1 MPFDKRPRTCGA
13 SDELRHGG
21 ELLACA
27 ELMSDR
33 VCLITGVGPG
43 TGAAL
48 ARRFARGGFRVAML
62 ARDGGRLTALE
73 REIAGAKGYPCDVK
87 DDAALT
93 ATCAAIRAELG
104 PPTIAIHNAV
114 GGAFGDFQTI
124 DPGVLRHNFEV
135 NTMALLTLAR
145 AVAPDMIAA
154 EAGVILC
161 TGNTSAH
168 RGVAN
173 FAGFAPSKA
182 AQRILAESM
191 ARSLWP
197 KGVHVAY
204 VTIDAVIDV
213 AWTRQLHADKPD
225 DFFITPDAIADEC
238 WHVAH
243 QPRAAWSFDVQVRPF
258 GERW

>member
-1 MPFDKRPRTCGA
+1 MSA
-13 SDELRHGG
+13 LSDP
-21 ELLACA
+21 
-27 ELMSDR
+27 
-33 VCLITGVGPG
+33 VCLVTGVGPG

-48 ARRFARGGFRVAML
+48 ARRFAQGGYRVAML
-62 ARDGGRLTALE
+62 ARDAGRLAALA
-73 REIAGAKGYPCDVK
+73 REIGDARAYPCDVA
-87 DDAALT
+87 DAAALE
-93 ATCAAIRAELG
+93 AACAAVATELG
-104 PPTIAIHNAV
+104 APRVVIHNAV

-124 DPGVLRHNFEV
+124 DPAVLRHNFEV
-135 NTMALLTLAR
+135 NTMALLGLAR
-145 AVAPDMIAA
+145 AVAPAML
-154 EAGVILC
+154 EAGQGAILC

-182 AQRILAESM
+182 AQRILAQSM

-197 KGVHVAY
+197 RGVHVAY

-213 AWTRQLHADKPD
+213 AWTRQLNADKPD

-243 QPRAAWSFDVQVRPF
+243 QPRAAWSFDVEIRPY

>member
-1 MPFDKRPRTCGA
+1 MREP
-13 SDELRHGG
+13 
-21 ELLACA
+21 
-27 ELMSDR
+27 
-33 VCLITGVGPG
+33 VCLVTGVGPG

-48 ARRFARGGFRVAML
+48 ARRFARGGYRVAML
-62 ARDGGRLTALE
+62 ARDAGRLAALE
-73 REIAGAKGYPCDVK
+73 REIEGARGFSCDVT

-93 ATCAAIRAELG
+93 TTCATVTTDLG
-104 PPTIAIHNAV
+104 APRVVIHNAV
-114 GGAFGDFQTI
+114 GGAFGDFLTI

-145 AVAPDMIAA
+145 AVAPAMIAA
-154 EAGVILC
+154 GEGAILC

-182 AQRILAESM
+182 AQRILAESI

-197 KGVHVAY
+197 KHVHVAY
-204 VTIDAVIDV
+204 VTIDAVIDL
-213 AWTRQLHADKPD
+213 AWTRQMHADKPD

>member
-1 MPFDKRPRTCGA
+1 MEA
-13 SDELRHGG
+13 AG
-21 ELLACA
+21 E
-27 ELMSDR
+27 
-33 VCLITGVGPG
+33 
-43 TGAAL
+43 
-48 ARRFARGGFRVAML
+48 
-62 ARDGGRLTALE
+62 
-73 REIAGAKGYPCDVK
+73 
-87 DDAALT
+87 
-93 ATCAAIRAELG
+93 
-104 PPTIAIHNAV
+104 
-114 GGAFGDFQTI
+114 
-124 DPGVLRHNFEV
+124 
-135 NTMALLTLAR
+135 
-145 AVAPDMIAA
+145 
-154 EAGVILC
+154 GVILC

-182 AQRILAESM
+182 AQRILAESI

-197 KGVHVAY
+197 RGVHVAY

-243 QPRAAWSFDVQVRPF
+243 QPRAAWSFDVEIRPY

>member
-1 MPFDKRPRTCGA
+1 
-13 SDELRHGG
+13 
-21 ELLACA
+21 
-27 ELMSDR
+27 MSDP
-33 VCLITGVGPG
+33 VCLVTGVGPG
-43 TGAAL
+43 TGASL
-48 ARRFARGGFRVAML
+48 ARRFATGGYRVAMIARDAGRLAAL
-62 ARDGGRLTALE
+62 ARDIGDARA
-73 REIAGAKGYPCDVK
+73 YPCDVT
-87 DDAALT
+87 DAAALE
-93 ATCAAIRAELG
+93 AACGAVTAELG
-104 PPTIAIHNAV
+104 APRVVIHNAV
-114 GGAFGDFQTI
+114 GGAFGDFQSI

-145 AVAPDMIAA
+145 AVAPAML
-154 EAGVILC
+154 EAGQGAILC

-168 RGVAN
+168 RGVAS

-182 AQRILAESM
+182 AQRILAESI

-197 KGVHVAY
+197 RGVHVAY

-225 DFFITPDAIADEC
+225 DFFISPDAIADEC

-243 QPRAAWSFDVQVRPF
+243 QSRSAWSFDVQVRPF

>member
-1 MPFDKRPRTCGA
+1 
-13 SDELRHGG
+13 
-21 ELLACA
+21 
-27 ELMSDR
+27 MSDP
-33 VCLITGVGPG
+33 VCLVTGVGPG

-48 ARRFARGGFRVAML
+48 ARRFANGGYRVAML
-62 ARDGGRLTALE
+62 ARDAGRLAALA
-73 REIAGAKGYPCDVK
+73 REVGDARAYPCDVA
-87 DDAALT
+87 DAPALE
-93 ATCAAIRAELG
+93 AACAAVAQELG
-104 PPTIAIHNAV
+104 APRVVIHNAV
-114 GGAFGDFQTI
+114 GGAFGDFQAI
-124 DPGVLRHNFEV
+124 DPAVLRHNFEV

-145 AVAPDMIAA
+145 AVAPAMV
-154 EAGVILC
+154 EAGEGAILC

-182 AQRILAESM
+182 AQRILAESI

-197 KGVHVAY
+197 SGVHVAY

-243 QPRAAWSFDVQVRPF
+243 QPRAAWSFDVEIRPY